1 MLFFRPAL
9 LPTGVGALG
18 VALAIFFL
26 TPGASALAEGAD
38 SVPLEMKNF
47 VFAPT
52 EIHIARGQSVT
63 WTNTDFVAHT
73 VTADDHTFD
82 SGYVSL
88 GGTFTQQFDTPG
100 TYQYFCQ
107 PHGGAGLKGMS
118 GTIIVDE

>member
-1 MLFFRPAL
+1 MPFFGPAL

-18 VALAIFFL
+18 LALAIFFL
-26 TPGASALAEGAD
+26 TPGASALAESGD

-63 WTNTDFVAHT
+63 WTNNDFVAHT
-73 VTADDHTFD
+73 VTADDHAFD

-107 PHGGAGLKGMS
+107 PHGAPGLVGMAA
-118 GTIIVDE
+118 TVVVDG